1 MIKVQRGIH
10 GRTDSRT
17 LLAAACMAGFYYLGR
32 WSTRTNLTDVIE
44 SMLSKLETDGF
55 IATKMDENGD
65 KELVPIS
72 EVIAKTLKE
81 YKKAS

>member
-1 MIKVQRGIH
+1 MDALTH
-10 GRTDSRT
+10 A
-17 LLAAACMAGFYYLGR
+17 LLAAAHIGFYYLGR

-81 YKKAS
+81 YKKAILTNLPN

>member
-1 MIKVQRGIH
+1 
-10 GRTDSRT
+10 
-17 LLAAACMAGFYYLGR
+17 
-32 WSTRTNLTDVIE
+32 
-44 SMLSKLETDGF
+44 MLSKLETDGF

>member
-1 MIKVQRGIH
+1 MDETLHTFIAVGCMIGAYWWGKYSAGN
-10 GRTDSRT
+10 SREN
-17 LLAAACMAGFYYLGR
+17 LL
-32 WSTRTNLTDVIE
+32 TN
-44 SMLSKLETDGF
+44 MLDKLEKDGF
-55 IATKMDENGD
+55 IATKTDENGD

>member
-1 MIKVQRGIH
+1 MIEHVVKP
-10 GRTDSRT
+10 
-17 LLAAACMAGFYYLGR
+17 
-32 WSTRTNLTDVIE
+32 
-44 SMLSKLETDGF
+44 ETDGF

-81 YKKAS
+81 YKKDILTNLPN

>member
-1 MIKVQRGIH
+1 MDALTH
-10 GRTDSRT
+10 A
-17 LLAAACMAGFYYLGR
+17 LLAASCMAGFYYLGR

-55 IATKMDENGD
+55 IATKTDENGD
-65 KELVPIS
+65 KELIPIS

>member
-1 MIKVQRGIH
+1 MDALTH
-10 GRTDSRT
+10 E
-17 LLAAACMAGFYYLGR
+17 LLAAGIMAGFYYLGR

>member
-1 MIKVQRGIH
+1 MDALTH
-10 GRTDSRT
+10 A
-17 LLAAACMAGFYYLGR
+17 LLATASMAGFYYLGR

-55 IATKMDENGD
+55 IATKTDENGD